1 MRARRADDGDGD
13 ELQGTDDASRAV
25 DGDPATLW
33 RSASGALPQSITL
46 DLGGVYDISELRYQ
60 PRFDGVLNGHIT
72 AYTLAVS
79 TDGATFTDVRTGT
92 WTASEAM
99 KSVSLTTPARGV
111 RKLRLTATGARNNL
125 AAVAE
130 LHPLGVPVDVPDVSA
145 SALTVPNDLFAGKPV
160 NAVVTAGNWTND
172 PLEIEA
178 RVDVPAGW
186 MTQPVRATVP
196 PGRTH
201 RSTCP

>member
-1 MRARRADDGDGD
+1 MSDPASQCVPAGRMTATATSS
-13 ELQGTDDASRAV
+13 QGTDDASRAV

-92 WTASEAM
+92 WIASEAM
-99 KSVSLTTPARGV
+99 KSVRLATPARGV

-130 LHPLGVPVDVPDVSA
+130 LIPSA
-145 SALTVPNDLFAGKPV
+145 S
-160 NAVVTAGNWTND
+160 
-172 PLEIEA
+172 
-178 RVDVPAGW
+178 
-186 MTQPVRATVP
+186 
-196 PGRTH
+196 
-201 RSTCP
+201 RSTCRT